1 MLHSIRE
8 IDVVMSTTALVTG
21 GAGFI
26 GSHLVDKLV
35 SRGYKVV
42 AIDNLSS
49 GNIKN
54 IRHHLENPS
63 VSFRRIDLK
72 HHGELLKCVKEASV
86 VFHFAANPEVRVSTV
101 NPRVHFEENL
111 LTTFNLLD
119 AVRQSRNIEALVFAS
134 SSAVYG
140 DVSELPVSEVYPHST
155 PINVYG
161 AVKLAGENLLNT
173 FAKLYGFRAVSLRFA
188 NIVGPRSRHGV
199 IYDFV
204 MKLKKNSGRLQILG
218 DGTQRRSFLY
228 VDDAVEAILKVCDS
242 LNCSVDVYNIGN
254 DDWISVK
261 EIADIVT
268 GEMGKKGIP
277 YEMMPATTDGRGW
290 LGDLKFMFLNISK
303 IKGLGWK
310 PARNS
315 YDAVRR
321 TVVSL
326 ISELCP
332 EMIE

>member
-1 MLHSIRE
+1 
-8 IDVVMSTTALVTG
+8 MSTTALVTG

-35 SRGYKVV
+35 SRGYKVIV
-42 AIDNLSS
+42 VDNLSS
-49 GNIKN
+49 GFIENIK
-54 IRHHLENPS
+54 HHLKSSS
-63 VSFRRIDLK
+63 VSFHRIDLK
-72 HHGELLKCVKEASV
+72 HPSSELLKCVKEASV
-86 VFHFAANPEVRVSTV
+86 VFHFAANPEVRVSTI

-111 LTTFNLLD
+111 LATFNLLE
-119 AVRQSRNIEALVFAS
+119 AVRQASTVESLIFAS

-140 DVSELPVSEVYPHST
+140 DVTELPVSENYPHPT

-173 FAKLYGFRAVSLRFA
+173 FAKLYGFKAVSLRFA
-188 NIVGPRSRHGV
+188 NIIGARTRHGV
-199 IYDFV
+199 IYDLL
-204 MKLKKNSGRLQILG
+204 MKLKKNSERLEILG
-218 DGTQRRSFLY
+218 DGTQTRSFLY
-228 VDDAVEAILKVCDS
+228 VDDAIEAVLKVYGS

-268 GEMGKKGIP
+268 SEIGRPGIP
-277 YEMMPATTDGRGW
+277 YEMVPATTDGRGW
-290 LGDLKFMFLNISK
+290 LGDLKFMFLDISK
-303 IKGLGWK
+303 VKGLGWK
-310 PARNS
+310 PAMDS
-315 YDAVRR
+315 YRAVRK

-332 EMIE
+332 EMTK